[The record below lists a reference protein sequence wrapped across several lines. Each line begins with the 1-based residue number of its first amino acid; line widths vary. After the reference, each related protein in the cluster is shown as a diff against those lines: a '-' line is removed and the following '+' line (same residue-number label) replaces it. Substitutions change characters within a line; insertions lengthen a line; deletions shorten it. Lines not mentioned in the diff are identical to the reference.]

1 MSSERDFARELLGVL
16 VKPLNGTPG
25 VPEAAAALDRLKSD
39 STKPSGAASPSAEKC
54 RR

>member
-1 MSSERDFARELLGVL
+1 LLGVL

-25 VPEAAAALDRLKSD
+25 VAEAAAALDRLKSD